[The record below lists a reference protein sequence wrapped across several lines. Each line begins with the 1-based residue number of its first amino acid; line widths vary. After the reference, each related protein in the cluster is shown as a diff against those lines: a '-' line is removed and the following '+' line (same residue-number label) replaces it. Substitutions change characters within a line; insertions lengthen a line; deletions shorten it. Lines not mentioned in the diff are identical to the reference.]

1 MSPKPTGIL
10 KRIPVVKG
18 VVSETE
24 RIKRQIDEHERLPV
38 PLYIAELFLFLI
50 IAVYFMQ
57 LAVLGMGVTSDY
69 GDIPISVLTFI
80 IDVIMII
87 ATVDA
92 VMGVSSKRPSSWRKV
107 MRGALLLFVFSIVG
121 AVLGS
126 ASATGLVAM
135 SPLVVTAICIPM
147 TAIMFLRSV
156 RSYYVPPM
164 LEMPPLRRWIG
175 YALFSQLF
183 PARRYEISYE

>member
-1 MSPKPTGIL
+1 MPSDTADTL
-10 KRIPVVKG
+10 RRIPIVGG

-57 LAVLGMGVTSDY
+57 LAVLGMGIVSDY

-92 VMGVSSKRPSSWRKV
+92 VMGVSSKKPSSWRKV
-107 MRGALLLFVFSIVG
+107 MRGAMLLFVFSIIG
-121 AVLGS
+121 AALGS
-126 ASATGLVAM
+126 ASATGLVAL
-135 SPLVVTAICIPM
+135 SPLVVTVICIPM
-147 TAIMFLRSV
+147 AAIMFLKSV
-156 RSYYVPPM
+156 RSYYIPPM

-175 YALFSQLF
+175 YAFFSQLF
-183 PARRYEISYE
+183 PARKYEISYE